1 MMKKVFIFL
10 LLVGAICLVMPVNQV
25 YARTQVPYETY
36 TEDAKGRLVV
46 TQHAYVP
53 GASFSHA
60 SFRNIREIHVYN
72 DYVFVLDQSDYDN
85 RIVVFDDKHDYV
97 ALIDLPDTIYRA
109 EGFYLTEDRLYI
121 ADSGLNKEG
130 SLFVY
135 AFDYETYALEEL
147 NRFGKPRS
155 PLFGED
161 TPFIPM
167 KVVVDS
173 RNNLYIVSDG
183 ALNGVVQM
191 SESGRFFGFFG
202 ANKSDVPSLRAAF
215 QIFFPSRSRRVL
227 PPTPTNLAL
236 DREGYVY
243 TVTEGLSGTG
253 LKKFNVASRNFLPE
267 DLNVIQGNIA
277 VTAGKTHNVF
287 TLNSNGTIREYDF
300 EGNMLFSFGG
310 TLVGDQRRGLFQ
322 SPISLAVDQ
331 RHRILVADNVLNQI
345 QIMERTDFAERVHLA
360 IDRFLENDFEQGID
374 IWNDILFYNAW
385 FELAYKGIGDAYMSE
400 GNYREAMDAYYKTGD
415 IECYSDAF
423 WELRNNAIDDFI
435 GAFVIIFFSFQFFLW
450 FKYAYNKKGHK
461 ILPEAVH
468 DRYQKTKKK
477 TWFKQAFKPFKII
490 FHPLDAFHDIKRQ
503 NDTSMVVAT
512 AIYLMV
518 AGAYLIRILVSNY
531 IFVGAIEDQN
541 IFLDLLLL
549 YGGLSIFVVMNFL
562 VCSIREGSG
571 FFREI
576 YIGTA
581 YVILPV
587 ILVVIIMSVA
597 SVGLTLNEAF
607 IYDYV
612 HSVTYVWSGVLLY
625 FMVKDIYD
633 YEVGETFMNLG
644 ITLFSMLVVIF
655 VGFVGYV
662 VVNQSLTFFG
672 EIIREAIYRVQ
683 GF

>member
-1 MMKKVFIFL
+1 MMKKIIVFL
-10 LLVGAICLVMPVNQV
+10 LLVGAMCLVLPVNRA
-25 YARTQVPYETY
+25 YALTRVPYETY
-36 TEDAKGRLVV
+36 TEDAKGRLVI

-53 GASFSHA
+53 GASFGHE
-60 SFRNIREIHVYN
+60 SFRNIREIHVFDMNVY
-72 DYVFVLDQSDYDN
+72 VLDQADYDN
-85 RIVVFDDKHDYV
+85 RIVVFDENHAYV
-97 ALIDLPDTIYRA
+97 HTIDLPDDIYRA
-109 EGFYLTEDRLYI
+109 EGFYLTQDRLYV

-130 SLFVY
+130 FLFVY
-135 AFDYETYALEEL
+135 AFDHETRIMEEL
-147 NRFGKPRS
+147 ERFGKPRS

-161 TPFIPM
+161 TPFIPL
-167 KVVVDS
+167 KVVVDQ

-202 ANKSDVPSLRAAF
+202 ANKSDVPTLRAAF
-215 QIFFPSRSRRVL
+215 QVFFPSRSRMVL

-243 TVTEGLSGTG
+243 TVTEGLSETG

-287 TLNSNGTIREYDF
+287 TLNRNGTIREYDF

-322 SPISLAVDQ
+322 DPVSLAVDEK
-331 RHRILVADNVLNQI
+331 HRVLVADNVLNQI
-345 QIMERTDFAERVHLA
+345 QVMERTDFAERVHLA
-360 IDRFLENDFEQGID
+360 IDRFLESDFERGIE

-385 FELAYKGIGDAYMSE
+385 FELAYKGIGDAHMSA
-400 GNYREAMDAYYKTGD
+400 GDYAEAMDAYYKTGD
-415 IECYSDAF
+415 VEGYSDAF
-423 WELRNNAIDDFI
+423 WELRNNVIDDFI
-435 GAFVIIFFSFQFFLW
+435 GAFVIVFFALQFFLW
-450 FKYAYNKKGHK
+450 FKYAYNRKGHRV
-461 ILPEAVH
+461 LPESVH
-468 DRYQKTKKK
+468 DRYGEMKKK
-477 TWFKQAFKPFKII
+477 AWFKKAFKPFKII
-490 FHPLDAFHDIKRQ
+490 THPLDTFHDIKRR
-503 NDTSMVVAT
+503 NDTSMTVAT
-512 AIYLMV
+512 FIYLMV
-518 AGAYLIRILVSNY
+518 AGAYLISVLVSNY
-531 IFVGAIEDQN
+531 IFVGAVEDRN

-549 YGGLSIFVVMNFL
+549 YGGLSVFVVMNFL

-571 FFREI
+571 FFKEI

-587 ILVVIIMSVA
+587 ILVVTVMSVV
-597 SVGLTLNEAF
+597 SLGLTLNEAF
-607 IYDYV
+607 IYDYI